1 MTKAKAAKGR
11 RGEKNGVSGL
21 GVLERRVLIV
31 APTGNDAILTANF
44 LEEADLATK
53 VCVNVAQ
60 LAEEVNK
67 GCGALILAEEILGQE
82 SISIL
87 IQALAEQPVWSD
99 IPIILITSGGE
110 VSQTQ
115 LRQLAVFGPGGNV
128 TLLERPFRPITLLS
142 ALEVALRSR
151 QRQYEARESVQQLKR
166 AHDEIQSS
174 SRAKDDF
181 LAALSHELRT
191 PLNPVLLVASEHA
204 GNGTLP
210 APIRADFEMIRK
222 NVELEARLIDDL
234 LDLTRISRGKLSLNK
249 QPASLHEILQDALAK
264 IAGDIEQKQL
274 KLQVKLAAHHDTV
287 LGDTARLQQVFWN
300 VLKNAVKFTPAGGQ
314 ITVKTS
320 ALNSN
325 GKFVVKITDTGIGMS
340 PKEIGRIFNAFSQGD
355 HAAQGGSHRFGG
367 LGLGLA
373 ISHSLISLHH
383 GLIFATSAGPGKGSS
398 FTIELPL
405 EPAGHKSGEAHDA
418 NLDIHAAPVT
428 ASPEKAR
435 RVLLVEDHEP
445 TRIAL
450 ANLLTRRH
458 YDVRP
463 AGTLKNAYELAAQE
477 KFDLVISD
485 IGLPDGTGYELI
497 SKLKAKFGLRG
508 IALTGYGME
517 QDITR
522 AKDAGFVAHL
532 IKPVRIDA
540 LEKIL
545 SEVCAESPTEAK

>member
-1 MTKAKAAKGR
+1 MTKAKAAKDR
-11 RGEKNGVSGL
+11 LKNGITRP

-31 APTGNDAILTANF
+31 APTGNDAMLTANF

-53 VCVNVAQ
+53 VCANVAQ
-60 LAEEVNK
+60 LAEEVNR
-67 GCGALILAEEILGQE
+67 GCGVLILAEEILGQG

-110 VSQTQ
+110 VNQTQ

-204 GNGTLP
+204 GNETLP

-234 LDLTRISRGKLSLNK
+234 LDLTRISRGKLSLNN
-249 QPASLHEILQDALAK
+249 QHASLHEILQDALAK
-264 IAGDIEQKQL
+264 IAGDIQQKQL
-274 KLQVKLAAHHDTV
+274 KLQVKLAAAHDAV

-300 VLKNAVKFTPAGGQ
+300 VLKNAVKFTPVSGQ
-314 ITVKTS
+314 IIVKTS
-320 ALNSN
+320 ALNDN

-340 PKEIGRIFNAFSQGD
+340 PKEIARIFNAFSQGD

-373 ISHSLISLHH
+373 ISQSLISLHH
-383 GLIFATSAGPGKGSS
+383 GLIFATSAGPGKGST

-418 NLDIHAAPVT
+418 NLDIHPAPVT
-428 ASPEKAR
+428 APPEKAH

-522 AKDAGFVAHL
+522 AKDAGFIAHL

>member
-11 RGEKNGVSGL
+11 QKSGVSGR

-31 APTGNDAILTANF
+31 APTGNDAMLTANF

-53 VCVNVAQ
+53 VCANVAQ

-67 GCGALILAEEILGQE
+67 GCGTLILAEEILGQG

-99 IPIILITSGGE
+99 IPILLITSGGE
-110 VSQTQ
+110 VNQTQ

-166 AHDEIQSS
+166 AHDEIQLS

-274 KLQVKLAAHHDTV
+274 KLQVKLAAAHDTV
-287 LGDTARLQQVFWN
+287 LGDSARLQQVFWN

-320 ALNSN
+320 ALSNN

-340 PKEIGRIFNAFSQGD
+340 SKEIARIFTAFSQGD

-373 ISHSLISLHH
+373 ISRSLISLHH
-383 GLIFATSAGPGKGSS
+383 GLIFATSAGPGKGST

-405 EPAGHKSGEAHDA
+405 EPDGHKSGEAHDA
-418 NLDIHAAPVT
+418 TPGIPP
-428 ASPEKAR
+428 ASVATPPEKVR

-458 YDVRP
+458 YDVRL

-545 SEVCAESPTEAK
+545 SEVCAESPMEAK

>member
-11 RGEKNGVSGL
+11 QKSGVSGR

-31 APTGNDAILTANF
+31 APTGNDAMLTANF

-53 VCVNVAQ
+53 VCTDVAQ

-99 IPIILITSGGE
+99 IPILLITSGGE
-110 VSQTQ
+110 VNQTQ

-166 AHDEIQSS
+166 AHDEIQLS

-249 QPASLHEILQDALAK
+249 QHAGLHEILQDALAK
-264 IAGDIEQKQL
+264 ISGDIEQKQL
-274 KLQVKLAAHHDTV
+274 KLQIKLAAPHDTV

-300 VLKNAVKFTPAGGQ
+300 VLKNAVKFTPVGGQ

-320 ALNSN
+320 ALNNN

-373 ISHSLISLHH
+373 ISRSLISLHH
-383 GLIFATSAGPGKGSS
+383 GLIFATSAGPGKGST

-405 EPAGHKSGEAHDA
+405 EPDGHKSDA
-418 NLDIHAAPVT
+418 VDDATLDIHPAPVT
-428 ASPEKAR
+428 APPEKAH

-522 AKDAGFVAHL
+522 AKDAGFIAHL

-545 SEVCAESPTEAK
+545 SEVCAESSTEAK